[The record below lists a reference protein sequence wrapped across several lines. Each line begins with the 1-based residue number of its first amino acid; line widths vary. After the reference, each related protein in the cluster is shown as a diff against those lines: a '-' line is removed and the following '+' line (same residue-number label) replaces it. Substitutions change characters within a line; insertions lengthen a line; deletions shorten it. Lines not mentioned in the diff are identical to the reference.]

1 MQSKSANTV
10 QLANR
15 RSFYRRV
22 RKLDNRVLRYHL
34 AMLTLNR

>member
-1 MQSKSANTV
+1 MHSKSVNTKK
-10 QLANR
+10 LANI

>member
-1 MQSKSANTV
+1 MV
-10 QLANR
+10 LII

-22 RKLDNRVLRYHL
+22 CKLDNRVMRYYL

>member
-1 MQSKSANTV
+1 MQSK
-10 QLANR
+10 LANIVMVLMI

-34 AMLTLNR
+34 AMLMRNR